1 MNSTRDHQRNNHQ
14 RKEDRRTFLKQMAT
28 VAGSAPLAGTL
39 IGVTEA
45 SAQTEA
51 SPPKQA
57 SAHETER
64 LAAYAAAMRYEDL
77 PPEVVQRAK
86 DCIIDAVAT
95 ISYGAELPWSKMILA
110 YAQAYNNGGEA
121 KSAVLGTGALK
132 LNAPGAAFVNGAFG
146 HAFELDAT
154 TEPNSGT
161 HPSATL
167 FTSALAV
174 GQERGLSG
182 RDLVTAFVAGGE
194 AMYRIGYATKHSN
207 ETRGFH
213 APGTTGP
220 FGAAVAVGR
229 IREFDA
235 AKMTNALGIAGSLAC
250 GLLEFVSAGNGAM
263 VKRLHLGRAAESGV
277 LAATLASEGFTGPTT
292 VLEGEFGFLRVYC
305 NEWDLAQLTRG
316 FNTEYFTKNIT
327 MKRYACH
334 MTAQNPVEATED
346 LRNQHKFS
354 AADIG
359 SILIA
364 GDDRV
369 ATRNNIPAPED
380 TMLAQY
386 SVPFSVALSLYR
398 DARDPRSFNDEAVIH
413 DKAIL
418 DLASRIKSVRATN
431 QSRQDTTATVTI
443 RLKDGRE
450 VTQKVSYF
458 KGTAERPL
466 DQGDLKEKFM
476 LMTANRDRAK
486 METMFARLQH
496 LETEKSLDWITV

>member
-1 MNSTRDHQRNNHQ
+1 MTST
-14 RKEDRRTFLKQMAT
+14 KEGQQGRRTFLKQMAT
-28 VAGSAPLAGTL
+28 VAGTVPLAPGL
-39 IGVTEA
+39 LGVTAA
-45 SAQTEA
+45 SAQTEPA
-51 SPPKQA
+51 RPKEQT
-57 SAHETER
+57 AHETER
-64 LAAYAAAMRYEDL
+64 LAAYAAALRYEDL
-77 PPEVVQRAK
+77 PPAVLQRAK
-86 DCIIDAVAT
+86 ECIIDAVAT
-95 ISYGAELPWSKMILA
+95 ISYGAELPWSKMIIA
-110 YAQAYNNGGEA
+110 YAQRYGSGGE
-121 KSAVLGTGALK
+121 SAILGTGGLRV
-132 LNAPGAAFVNGAFG
+132 NAPAAALANGALG

-174 GQERGLSG
+174 AQERGLGG

-194 AMYRIGYATKHSN
+194 VMYRIGYATKHSN

-229 IREFDA
+229 LRQFDA
-235 AKMTNALGIAGSLAC
+235 ARMTNTLGIAGSLGC

-277 LAATLASEGFTGPTT
+277 LAATLAGEGFTGPST

-305 NEWDLAQLTRG
+305 NEWDLAALTRG
-316 FNTEYFTKNIT
+316 LGTDFLTKNIT

-334 MTAQNPVEATED
+334 MTAQNPVEATQD
-346 LRNQHKFS
+346 LRAEHKFS
-354 AADIG
+354 AADVG
-359 SILIA
+359 SIVIA

-380 TMLAQY
+380 KMMAQY

-398 DARDPRSFNDEAVIH
+398 DARDPRSYDDAVVR
-413 DKAIL
+413 DRAIL
-418 DLASRIKSVRATN
+418 DLASRIKAIRAVD
-431 QSRQDTTATVTI
+431 QGRQDTTATVTI

-450 VTQKVSYF
+450 VSRRVTSF
-458 KGTAERPL
+458 KGTPDRPL
-466 DQGDLKEKFM
+466 DQAELKEKFM
-476 LMTANRDRAK
+476 LMTR
-486 METMFARLQH
+486 H
-496 LETEKSLDWITV
+496 LERSRMEAMFERLLHIESEKTLDWVAV

>member
-1 MNSTRDHQRNNHQ
+1 MTNANH
-14 RKEDRRTFLKQMAT
+14 DGLGRRTFLKQMAT
-28 VAGSAPLAGTL
+28 VAGTAPLAPALLGASA
-39 IGVTEA
+39 A
-45 SAQTEA
+45 SAQTAGTDHKEVT
-51 SPPKQA
+51 
-57 SAHETER
+57 AHETER
-64 LAAYAAAMRYEDL
+64 LAAYAAALRYEDL
-77 PPEVVQRAK
+77 PPAVVQRAK

-95 ISYGAELPWSKMILA
+95 ISYGAELPWSKIVIA
-110 YAQAYNNGGEA
+110 YAQRYGAGGQ
-121 KSAVLGTGALK
+121 STILGTGGLK
-132 LNAPGAAFVNGAFG
+132 VNAPAAALANGALG

-174 GQERGLSG
+174 GQERGLTG
-182 RDLVTAFVAGGE
+182 RDLITAFVAGGE
-194 AMYRIGYATKHSN
+194 VMYRIGYATKHSN

-229 IREFDA
+229 LRQFDA

-250 GLLEFVSAGNGAM
+250 GLLEFASAGNGAM

-277 LAATLASEGFTGPTT
+277 LAATLAGDGFTGPST

-305 NEWDLAQLTRG
+305 NEWDLAALTRG
-316 FNTEYFTKNIT
+316 LGTEFLTPNIT

-334 MTAQNPVEATED
+334 MTAQNSIEATQD
-346 LRNQHKFS
+346 LRAEHKFS
-354 AADIG
+354 AADVI
-359 SILIA
+359 SIAIA
-364 GDDRV
+364 GDERV

-380 TMLAQY
+380 KMMAQY

-398 DARDPRSFNDEAVIH
+398 DARDPRSYDDTVVR
-413 DKAIL
+413 DRSIL
-418 DLASRIKSVRATN
+418 DLASRIKATKAVG

-450 VTQKVSYF
+450 VSRAVSNF
-458 KGTAERPL
+458 MGTPQRPL
-466 DQGDLKEKFM
+466 DQAELKEKFM
-476 LMTANRDRAK
+476 LLTRHLERSK
-486 METMFARLQH
+486 MEAMFERLQH
-496 LETEKSLDWITV
+496 IESEKTLDWVSV

>member
-1 MNSTRDHQRNNHQ
+1 MTNANH
-14 RKEDRRTFLKQMAT
+14 DGLGRRTFLKQMAT
-28 VAGSAPLAGTL
+28 VAGTAPLAPALLGASA
-39 IGVTEA
+39 A
-45 SAQTEA
+45 SAQTAGTDHKEVT
-51 SPPKQA
+51 
-57 SAHETER
+57 AHETEQ
-64 LAAYAAAMRYEDL
+64 LAAYAAALRYEDL
-77 PPEVVQRAK
+77 PPAVVQRAK

-95 ISYGAELPWSKMILA
+95 ISYGAELPWSKIVIA
-110 YAQAYNNGGEA
+110 YAQRYGAGGQ
-121 KSAVLGTGALK
+121 STILGTGGLK
-132 LNAPGAAFVNGAFG
+132 VNAPAAALANGALG

-174 GQERGLSG
+174 GQERGLTG
-182 RDLVTAFVAGGE
+182 RDLITAFVAGGE
-194 AMYRIGYATKHSN
+194 VMYRIGYATKHSN

-229 IREFDA
+229 LRQFDA

-250 GLLEFVSAGNGAM
+250 GLLEFASAGNGAM

-277 LAATLASEGFTGPTT
+277 LAATLAGDGFTGPST

-305 NEWDLAQLTRG
+305 NEWDLAALTRG
-316 FNTEYFTKNIT
+316 LGTEFLTPNIT

-334 MTAQNPVEATED
+334 MTAQNSIEATQD
-346 LRNQHKFS
+346 LRAEHKFS
-354 AADIG
+354 AADVI
-359 SILIA
+359 SIAIA
-364 GDDRV
+364 GDERV

-380 TMLAQY
+380 KMMAQY

-398 DARDPRSFNDEAVIH
+398 DARDPRSYDDTVVR
-413 DKAIL
+413 DRSIL
-418 DLASRIKSVRATN
+418 DLASRIKATKAVG

-450 VTQKVSYF
+450 VSRAVSNF
-458 KGTAERPL
+458 MGTPQRPL
-466 DQGDLKEKFM
+466 DQAELKEKFM
-476 LMTANRDRAK
+476 LLTRHLERSK
-486 METMFARLQH
+486 MEAMFERLQH
-496 LETEKSLDWITV
+496 IESEKTLDWVSV

>member
-1 MNSTRDHQRNNHQ
+1 MTNNNH
-14 RKEDRRTFLKQMAT
+14 DGLGRRTFLKQMAT
-28 VAGSAPLAGTL
+28 VAGTAPLAPALLGA
-39 IGVTEA
+39 GAA
-45 SAQTEA
+45 SAQTAGTDHKEVT
-51 SPPKQA
+51 
-57 SAHETER
+57 AHETER
-64 LAAYAAAMRYEDL
+64 LAAYAAALRYEDL
-77 PPEVVQRAK
+77 PPAVVQRAR

-95 ISYGAELPWSKMILA
+95 ISYGAELPWSKIVIA
-110 YAQAYNNGGEA
+110 YAQRYGAGGQ
-121 KSAVLGTGALK
+121 STILGTGGLKVSAPAAAL
-132 LNAPGAAFVNGAFG
+132 ANGALG

-174 GQERGLSG
+174 GQERGLTG

-194 AMYRIGYATKHSN
+194 VMYRIGYATKHSN

-229 IREFDA
+229 LRQFDA
-235 AKMTNALGIAGSLAC
+235 AKMTNTLGIAGSLAC
-250 GLLEFVSAGNGAM
+250 GLLEFASAGNGAM

-277 LAATLASEGFTGPTT
+277 LAATLAGDGFTGPST

-305 NEWDLAQLTRG
+305 NEWDLAALTRG
-316 FNTEYFTKNIT
+316 LGTEFLTPNIT

-334 MTAQNPVEATED
+334 MTAQNSIEATQD
-346 LRNQHKFS
+346 LRAEHKFS
-354 AADIG
+354 AADVV
-359 SILIA
+359 SIAIA
-364 GDDRV
+364 GDERV

-380 TMLAQY
+380 KMMAQY

-398 DARDPRSFNDEAVIH
+398 DARDPRSYDDTVVR
-413 DKAIL
+413 DRAIL
-418 DLASRIKSVRATN
+418 DLASRIKATKAAG

-450 VTQKVSYF
+450 VSRAVSNF
-458 KGTAERPL
+458 MGTPQRPL
-466 DQGDLKEKFM
+466 DQAELKEKFM
-476 LMTANRDRAK
+476 LLTRHLERGK
-486 METMFARLQH
+486 MEAMFERLQH
-496 LETEKSLDWITV
+496 IEGEKTLDWVSV